1 MIPTN
6 VNLFIIRLL
15 LVVVVVVLLLGDAVG
30 GLWFFFGCCF
40 EGDVPWIVV
49 WCDDNRGVSL

>member
-15 LVVVVVVLLLGDAVG
+15 LVVVVGLLLGDAVG

-49 WCDDNRGVSL
+49 CDNNRGVSL

>member
-15 LVVVVVVLLLGDAVG
+15 LVVVVGLLLGDAVG